1 MHIHSLIHTLNQS
14 LTHPLTY
21 LPTRSLSLPHSLTP
35 SPIHSITPSP
45 IHLLN
50 HSLTHPLTH
59 SPIHSLTQSLPHPST
74 YSITHSPIHS
84 YSLTHPPTHT
94 LSLTHS
100 LTHSLF
106 SHSLTRSFSLSLS
119 LDWIP
124 GLPVDPAVYW
134 LYMLQLGF
142 YIHCVYASVFLET
155 IRRDIVLLMLHHFIT
170 LALLGYS
177 YAVR

>member
-35 SPIHSITPSP
+35 SPIH
-45 IHLLN
+45 LLN
-50 HSLTHPLTH
+50 HSLTHPSTH

-119 LDWIP
+119 LSRLDPRSTSRSSSLLALHATAWFLHTLCLCVSIP
-124 GLPVDPAVYW
+124 GD
-134 LYMLQLGF
+134 
-142 YIHCVYASVFLET
+142 HS
-155 IRRDIVLLMLHHFIT
+155 
-170 LALLGYS
+170 S
-177 YAVR
+177 